1 MPELYSCRST
11 TGGTPVEQQFR
22 PAAILLSERIGPG
35 MFRFGPE
42 ECLVGAITDPKTSP
56 SSVGAIIWGMG
67 AGELRIARSLA
78 RLGIAAMLV
87 QQKERAFLRLDT
99 EGVRYCKE
107 AIEALHAKRG
117 VDSFILM
124 GICGRASIS
133 FYTAVD
139 DPRVIGLILANPALS
154 PVLTVLESYKY
165 KLRSAASWRRLIA
178 GKIDLAHH
186 LKSAKRIK
194 TLLFGRL
201 ARTDE
206 KTLIASSKA
215 TVNRDLMMPDNI
227 GPRLEALAERGVR
240 VLLVFSDRDP
250 GLGYFRKR
258 YGKSF
263 ARLSQ
268 VPGMSVEVLSTAAH
282 RLTLDDSASSGLT
295 DTMRRWAESARF
307 LARQTSSPDD
317 PPRRPAAPSPD
328 SIAGRADQFV

>member
-1 MPELYSCRST
+1 
-11 TGGTPVEQQFR
+11 
-22 PAAILLSERIGPG
+22 

-42 ECLVGAITDPKTSP
+42 QCLVGAITDPKAAP

-78 RLGIAAMLV
+78 RLGMPAMLV

-107 AIEALHAKRG
+107 AIETLRAKRG
-117 VDSFILM
+117 VESFILM

-139 DPRVIGLILANPALS
+139 DPRVIGLILANPPLS
-154 PVLTVLESYKY
+154 PVLTVLESYKN

-178 GKIDLAHH
+178 GKIDLSHH
-186 LKSAKRIK
+186 FKSAKRIK

-201 ARTDE
+201 VRADE

-215 TVNRDLMMPDNI
+215 TVNRDLMMPDNV

-240 VLLVFSDRDP
+240 VLLVFSDHDP

-263 ARLSQ
+263 ERLSRQ
-268 VPGMSVEVLSTAAH
+268 PGMSVEVLSTAAH
-282 RLTLDDSASSGLT
+282 RLTLDDSASIGFA

-307 LARQTSSPDD
+307 LARQKASPDD
-317 PPRRPAAPSPD
+317 PPQPRAVPSADYAAS
-328 SIAGRADQFV
+328 RADELV

>member
-1 MPELYSCRST
+1 
-11 TGGTPVEQQFR
+11 
-22 PAAILLSERIGPG
+22 
-35 MFRFGPE
+35 
-42 ECLVGAITDPKTSP
+42 
-56 SSVGAIIWGMG
+56 MG

-99 EGVRYCKE
+99 EGVRYCKD
-107 AIEALHAKRG
+107 AIETLRAKRG

-139 DPRVIGLILANPALS
+139 DPRVIGLTLVNPALN
-154 PVLTVLESYKY
+154 PVLTVLERYKN

-178 GKIDLAHH
+178 GKIDLSHH

-194 TLLFGRL
+194 TLILGRL
-201 ARTDE
+201 VRADE
-206 KTLIASSKA
+206 KTLIERSKA

-240 VLLVFSDRDP
+240 VLLVFSDQDA

-263 ARLSQ
+263 TRLRQ
-268 VPGMSVEVLSTAAH
+268 QPGMSVEVLSTAAH
-282 RLTLDDSASSGLT
+282 RLTLDDSAASGLA
-295 DTMRRWAESARF
+295 DTMRRWAESTQF
-307 LARQTSSPDD
+307 LAHQRSSSDD
-317 PPRRPAAPSPD
+317 LPQPPVFPSPD
-328 SIAGRADQFV
+328 RVASRAGGIV

>member
-1 MPELYSCRST
+1 MLAALDGRRNAGRST
-11 TGGTPVEQQFR
+11 VFD
-22 PAAILLSERIGPG
+22 PALISLSERLGAG

-42 ECLVGAITDPKTSP
+42 QCLVGAITDPKTSP
-56 SSVGAIIWGMG
+56 SSIGAIIWGMG

-78 RLGIAAMLV
+78 RLGMAAMLV

-107 AIEALHAKRG
+107 AIETLHAKRG

-139 DPRVIGLILANPALS
+139 DPRVIGLILANPALN
-154 PVLTVLESYKY
+154 PVLTVLERYKN
-165 KLRSAASWRRLIA
+165 KLRNAASWRRLIT

-194 TLLFGRL
+194 TLLLGRL
-201 ARTDE
+201 VRADE
-206 KTLIASSKA
+206 KTLIESSKA

-240 VLLVFSDRDP
+240 VLLVFSDQDP

-263 ARLSQ
+263 ERLSQ
-268 VPGMSVEVLSTAAH
+268 HPGMSVEVLSTDAH
-282 RLTLDDSASSGLT
+282 RLTLDDSAASGFA
-295 DTMRRWAESARF
+295 DTMRRWAESTRF
-307 LARQTSSPDD
+307 LVRQTSSPHDLPRPPVPD
-317 PPRRPAAPSPD
+317 PMAGPADELA
-328 SIAGRADQFV
+328 

>member
-1 MPELYSCRST
+1 MLAAFDDRRNAGRSLAR
-11 TGGTPVEQQFR
+11 TG
-22 PAAILLSERIGPG
+22 AIRLLNERLGAG
-35 MFRFGPE
+35 MFRFGPD

-67 AGELRIARSLA
+67 PGELRIARTLA

-99 EGVRYCKE
+99 EGVRYCKD

-117 VDSFILM
+117 IDSFILM

-154 PVLTVLESYKY
+154 PVLTVLESYKN
-165 KLRSAASWRRLIA
+165 KFRSAASWRRLIA

-194 TLLFGRL
+194 ALLFGRL
-201 ARTDE
+201 VRTDE
-206 KTLIASSKA
+206 KTLIATSPKA
-215 TVNRDLMMPDNI
+215 TVSRDLMMPDNI
-227 GPRLEALAERGVR
+227 GPRLEALAKRGVR
-240 VLLVFSDRDP
+240 VLLVFSDHDP

-258 YGKSF
+258 YGRSF
-263 ARLSQ
+263 QRLSQ
-268 VPGMSVEVLSTAAH
+268 SPGMSVEVLTTAAH
-282 RLTLDDSASSGLT
+282 RLTLDDSASSGLEE
-295 DTMRRWAESARF
+295 TMRRWAERARF

-317 PPRRPAAPSPD
+317 LPRTPAAPSPD
-328 SIAGRADQFV
+328 DIADRADQFV